1 MKKFIYSLSVAL
13 CLMLSVCCFVGC
25 TDGHTVDPN
34 NLIGVWEVSDEGGLS
49 YITRIEFKEGQGG
62 IEGQGSYTYYVDN
75 GSVPFNGTWGLASGD
90 NDKEFML
97 LPDPADDTLREYTQL
112 ATLAEGKLYI
122 QYNSETTITYRKV
135 RD

>member
-34 NLIGVWEVSDEGGLS
+34 SLIGVWEISDEGGLS
-49 YITRIEFKEGQGG
+49 IITRIEFKEGQGG
-62 IEGQGSYTYYVDN
+62 IEGQGSYTYYVNN
-75 GSVPFNGTWGLASGD
+75 GSIPYEGQWGLASGD

-97 LPDPADDTLREYTQL
+97 YPKEGGALEYTQL

-122 QYNSETTITYRKV
+122 QYNSETTITYRKI

>member
-25 TDGHTVDPN
+25 ADGHTVDPN
-34 NLIGVWEVSDEGGLS
+34 NLIGVWEISDEGGLS

-75 GSVPFNGTWGLASGD
+75 GSVPYDGQWGLAVADS
-90 NDKEFML
+90 DKSFML
-97 LPDPADDTLREYTQL
+97 YPKEGGALTATQDALLADGR
-112 ATLAEGKLYI
+112 LYI
-122 QYNSETTITYRKV
+122 TYNDGTTITYTKI